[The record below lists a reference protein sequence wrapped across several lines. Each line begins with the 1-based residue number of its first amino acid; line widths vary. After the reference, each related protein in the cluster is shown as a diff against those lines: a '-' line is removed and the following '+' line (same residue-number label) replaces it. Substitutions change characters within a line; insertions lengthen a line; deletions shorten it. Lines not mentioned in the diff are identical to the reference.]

1 MNTRHLRFAIHDV
14 TFGGA
19 AMPGATIDQWHDV
32 GGNAQWSARLVT
44 RPGAMVDEGELSGRT
59 KDGRFVSGH
68 ALVSDR
74 QVGPGGGPGC
84 EKLMNAGVTRVI
96 AVGRRIERDDLPPLN
111 LIGKVARG
119 ERPCQREVDRLDPCL
134 HCGHHANDPPHSAQ

>member
-59 KDGRFVSGH
+59 KDGRVVSGH

-74 QVGPGGGPGC
+74 QVGPGG
-84 EKLMNAGVTRVI
+84 
-96 AVGRRIERDDLPPLN
+96 RRDILVVFHGDGALTSE
-111 LIGKVARG
+111 
-119 ERPCQREVDRLDPCL
+119 
-134 HCGHHANDPPHSAQ
+134 SAETVPTGS